1 MESQS
6 YAELFEKLNTEE
18 RNIYLQKARYLIEYG
33 YIMNR
38 DIEDLAIEI
47 YSKRRMKQS

>member
-38 DIEDLAIEI
+38 DIEDLAIEFI
-47 YSKRRMKQS
+47 ARGG

>member
-1 MESQS
+1 MQEENKWDNLS
-6 YAELFEKLNTEE
+6 TEE
-18 RNIYLQKARYLIEYG
+18 KNIYLQRARYLIEYG

-47 YSKRRMKQS
+47 YSKRRVKKS